1 MYWLQ
6 TFTGKRVDISNPT
19 PEAIDVQDIAHAL
32 SMTCRYGGHCRDFFS
47 VAEHSLLVEK
57 LGECRGTTESGLCLL
72 LHDAAE
78 AYIGDIVTPVKRALD
93 PGDPRPGGMGE
104 MSIERLEKRWLLAIG
119 EAFGLG
125 SLLAEPSD
133 LVKHADSRAL
143 AVEVVALF
151 HPVQS
156 HWWND
161 RERPHCFYESPIYC
175 WSPAEARRKFLD
187 RFWVLYESLHS
198 KPGWSEVKP

>member
-6 TFTGKRVDISNPT
+6 TFTGKLVDVLNPT
-19 PEAIDVQDIAHAL
+19 PEMVDVQDIAHAL

-47 VAEHSLLVEK
+47 VAEHSLLVEELGMNGVTTQLK
-57 LGECRGTTESGLCLL
+57 LGLL

-78 AYIGDIVTPVKRALD
+78 AYIGDIVTPVKKAID
-93 PGDPRPGGMGE
+93 PGDPRPGGFGE
-104 MSIERLEKRWLLAIG
+104 MSLERLEKRWLLAIG

-143 AVEVVALF
+143 AIEVVALF
-151 HPVQS
+151 HPVLP
-156 HWWND
+156 HWWEN
-161 RERPHCFYESPIYC
+161 RERPHYFYESPIHC

-187 RFWVLYESLHS
+187 RFWVLYESLYS
-198 KPGWSEVKP
+198 KPGWKEAS